1 MARTAFSVSM
11 RKRARFSKVDAG
23 HGDVAFDEL
32 HDARPSGGGS
42 ALCVRTVVLSREKFG
57 VQSSRLAR
65 LTYAA

>member
-42 ALCVRTVVLSREKFG
+42 ALCVVLSREKFG